1 MPNTLPFFRHN
12 QHVTG
17 LMAPVPEPVRYP
29 FHDDDACEIG
39 QQLKSSGEWQYYEP
53 SRREETRPR
62 CPRCVELGRRP
73 DNPPVY

>member
-1 MPNTLPFFRHN
+1 MPKTLPFFRHV

-17 LMAPVPEPVRYP
+17 IMAPAPEPVRYP

-53 SRREETRPR
+53 TRREETRPR
-62 CPRCVELGRRP
+62 CPSCVELGRSP
-73 DNPPVY
+73 AYPPAR